1 MKILITGING
11 LIGEAI
17 ANFFLSQGYDVSGI
31 GRTTHNSL
39 SKKIRFYQLD
49 LSEDYKNFSKV
60 IDDYFDLVIHCAAQ
74 QPSEGVSI
82 QAFYNSNILATSNLL
97 SWMKICG
104 MKKIIH
110 FSTLALLKFSNNPS
124 ITHCESSP
132 PQPSNSYTLSKASAE
147 KIILAFSNSEE
158 FVSYCLRIPSL
169 VHPKQ
174 KGGVIHSYFVN
185 AYKQKPIDL
194 YDMGMMRRN
203 LINIQ
208 SIIQALDAIINSK
221 EIPGF
226 NLFNLGSR
234 DSWNQMK
241 IAEYFYKKLYSI
253 EQIFPVNKPSSI
265 LGHWNI
271 NLSKSESELGY
282 KPWMT
287 EEILDDFLKVMLD
300 QAKIEI

>member
-17 ANFFLSQGYDVSGI
+17 ANFFLSRGYDVAGI

-82 QAFYNSNILATSNLL
+82 QAFYNSNIVATSNLL
-97 SWMKICG
+97 SWMKNCG
-104 MKKIIH
+104 MNKIIH
-110 FSTLALLKFSNNPS
+110 FSTLAFLRFSTNPS

-132 PQPSNSYTLSKASAE
+132 PQPSNAYTLSKASAE
-147 KIILAFSNSEE
+147 KIILAFSKNEK

-174 KGGVIHSYFVN
+174 KGGVVHSYFES
-185 AYKQKPIDL
+185 AYKKKPIDL
-194 YDMGMMRRN
+194 YDMGIMKRN
-203 LINIQ
+203 LINTQ
-208 SIIQALDAIINSK
+208 SIIQALDAIINIK

-226 NLFNLGSR
+226 NLFNLGSK
-234 DSWNQMK
+234 DSWNQMR
-241 IAEYFYKKLYSI
+241 IAEYFYKKLYNI
-253 EQIFPVNKPSSI
+253 EQIIPVNKTSSI
-265 LGHWNI
+265 SGHWNI
-271 NLSKSESELGY
+271 NLSKSESELDY
-282 KPWMT
+282 KPWMI
-287 EEILDDFLKVMLD
+287 EKILDDYLTVMLEH
-300 QAKIEI
+300 AKIEI

>member
-17 ANFFLSQGYDVSGI
+17 ANFLLSHGYDVAGI
-31 GRTTHNSL
+31 GRTTHSSL
-39 SKKIRFYQLD
+39 SNKIRFYQID
-49 LSEDYKNFSKV
+49 LCDDYKNFSKV

-74 QPSEGVSI
+74 QPSDGTSV
-82 QAFYNSNILATSNLL
+82 QDFYNSNIEATSNLL
-97 SWMKICG
+97 SWMKVCR
-104 MKKIIH
+104 MNKIIH
-110 FSTLALLKFSNNPS
+110 FSTLAFLRFSTNPS
-124 ITHCESSP
+124 ITHCESST
-132 PQPSNSYTLSKASAE
+132 PQPSNAYTLSKASAE
-147 KIILAFSNSEE
+147 KIILAFSNSED

-174 KGGVIHSYFVN
+174 KGGVVHSYFEN

-194 YDMGMMRRN
+194 YDMGIMKRN
-203 LINIQ
+203 LINTQ

-226 NLFNLGSR
+226 NLFNLGSN
-234 DSWNQMK
+234 DSWNQMR
-241 IAEYFYKKLYSI
+241 IAEYFYKKLYNI
-253 EQIFPVNKPSSI
+253 EQIIPVNKPSSI

-282 KPWMT
+282 KPWLT
-287 EEILDDFLKVMLD
+287 QDILDDYLKEMLEYT
-300 QAKIEI
+300 KIES